1 MVQKLQMLRN
11 SGENLQFNYLE
22 VKILFPD
29 VGHDGKISEDSK
41 KESLEGKAAVLDS
54 TCALK

>member
-1 MVQKLQMLRN
+1 MLRN

-54 TCALK
+54 TCTLK